1 MKNIYLLS
9 ENQVNLIAQKT
20 KQQMEMS
27 NFKKVFGTL
36 FNELNT
42 QKGLHIRNM
51 KKMNEYKRQE
61 YLEEMMDNYVLD
73 LFPRTNFI
81 HEQFDNNFTNN
92 MLLESSNHSFRTLYN
107 FFDFLKSSVLYEC
120 GFLNTKNFTI
130 SLNEQGFF
138 DSVGNLVDSGVNAVK
153 TVANKGV
160 ALAKAGVQTV
170 KTGINKGVQAV
181 KTGVQTVK
189 TGIKNLPQTIKTGI
203 NKGVEMTKKVAKVGR
218 SYLTKFLDSEFA
230 YLVPG
235 FTAVKLTWDA
245 QRLIEK
251 NWEKIK
257 KMTFEDWVEAF
268 RGFLNGVAGVAIQI
282 LLALTGIGNIANWI
296 ANGLILIYDIAYQ
309 GIGKGNWNWYNILT
323 SAISL
328 VATGAGAVL
337 KPLAGVLKGVTAGSK
352 LGPALAKSPQVFNK
366 IAPFIKSMGGGIGKI
381 MGWVMKAFT
390 TFTTKFKLIGRF
402 LKPIGGAVNKMK
414 GYLDEVV
421 SGFQSYFKKGV
432 LQNAPTVKNV
442 KGALGGHAHFDTA
455 SIAKKLV
462 ATGDKTLT
470 KKIVGAI
477 TKVYYTVIAG
487 DTLNKIINKFKPQG
501 VTADVLKQ
509 LNHGDDLN
517 LKIGQKLRVA

>member
-9 ENQVNLIAQKT
+9 ENQVDLIAQKT

-73 LFPRTNFI
+73 IFPRTNFI

-120 GFLNTKNFTI
+120 GFLNRRNFNI
-130 SLNEQGFF
+130 SLNEQGFW
-138 DSVGNLVDSGVNAVK
+138 DGVGNLVDSGVNAVK

-160 ALAKAGVQTV
+160 ALANKGVALAKAGVQTV
-170 KTGINKGVQAV
+170 KTGLQKGY
-181 KTGVQTVK
+181 QTVK
-189 TGIKNLPQTIKTGI
+189 TGIQ
-203 NKGVEMTKKVAKVGR
+203 KGVEIGKKVVKAVTP
-218 SYLTKFLDSEFA
+218 YVTKFLDSEFA
-230 YLVPG
+230 RFVPG
-235 FTAVKLTWDA
+235 VNVLKLGYDVNKIYQNWD
-245 QRLIEK
+245 
-251 NWEKIK
+251 KIK
-257 KMTFEDWVEAF
+257 KMTFEDWAEAF
-268 RGFLNGVAGVAIQI
+268 RSFLNGVTGVIIQI
-282 LLALTGIGNIANWI
+282 ALALTGVGNIANWI
-296 ANGLILIYDIAYQ
+296 ANGLMLIYDIAYQ

-323 SAISL
+323 SAIAL

-337 KPLAGVLKGVTAGSK
+337 KPLGGVLKGITSGSK
-352 LGPALAKSPQVFNK
+352 IGPALSKSPQLFNK
-366 IAPFIKSMGGGIGKI
+366 IAPFIKSMGAGVSKI

-390 TFTTKFKLIGRF
+390 TFTTKFPLIGRF
-402 LKPIGGAVNKMK
+402 LKPIGGAVNKMQK
-414 GYLDEVV
+414 YLDEVV